1 VRKLVQFRL
10 TGSFFAHA
18 FKAAFRQHHRDAIP
32 YLRKLIPPN
41 GVIVDGGAHA
51 GQFSKLYAGLAE
63 RGHLFAFEPASYTR
77 AVLRVGLLF
86 SGTTNVT
93 VIPMAL
99 SDQEGTQLLSMP
111 IKKSGAVGFGLSHL
125 GGESDL
131 ADRYDLRHD
140 VVAVTTLDQFVE
152 QVGLERLDLVKLDT
166 EGFELRGLRGAET
179 CISRFRP
186 VIICELN
193 EAALSRAGDTV
204 EAVHAFMAEHGYLCF
219 TGHQVTDGD
228 LIATDGLVD
237 GDYVF
242 VPKEKVAAN

>member
-1 VRKLVQFRL
+1 VKQLVQFRL

-18 FKAAFRQHHRDAIP
+18 FKAAFRQHHREALP
-32 YLRKLIPPN
+32 YPRKLIPPD
-41 GVIVDGGAHA
+41 GVVIDGGAHA
-51 GQFSKLYAGLAE
+51 GQFSKLYSGLAE
-63 RGHLFAFEPASYTR
+63 QGHVFAFEPASYTR

-86 SGTTNVT
+86 SRRTNVT

-131 ADRYDLRHD
+131 AERFDLRHD

-152 QVGLERLDLVKLDT
+152 QIGLERLDLLKLDT
-166 EGFELRGLRGAET
+166 EGFELRDLRGAET

-193 EAALSRAGDTV
+193 AAALSRAGDTV
-204 EAVHAFMAEHGYLCF
+204 DDVHAFFAEQGYLCF
-219 TGHQVTDGD
+219 TGHEATDGK
-228 LIATDGLVD
+228 LEPTPGLVD

-242 VPKEKVAAN
+242 LPEERDAS